1 MPSVYCARPAA
12 PSSEGSPL
20 APDAPP
26 TTTDVPRLVAVIDVG
41 SNSGRVVVL
50 RAGPGA
56 YLEVV
61 ADGRAPLRL
70 GRDLSGGV
78 VFSDD
83 AIERTARTL
92 RDFRALA
99 DGAGAERLVAV
110 ATSAV
115 RESANADALIER
127 VRRVAGV
134 EVTVIDGDAE
144 ARFAFAGAING
155 MPVYHGLVMDI
166 GGGSL
171 ELTRF
176 RDREPQRSWTLPLG
190 GLRLS
195 DRFLRSDPPTT
206 KEVEALSD
214 DVAAA
219 LADAGML
226 PLRDDE
232 RLIATGGTVR
242 NLAKVDRHARTYPIP
257 RLHGYVLT
265 RRRVGDTADSLG
277 SRRASRRRQIAG
289 LNADRVDSIV
299 GGALVALATMEH
311 VEASE
316 LWVSGQGLREGV
328 ALGALGVQPPSLPA
342 VRSASIAAMVS
353 RFASWD
359 PERAGRRARI
369 ALLLFATLDPD
380 AGPKW
385 RERLE
390 HAATLLDVGRSIDYY
405 RRFEHT
411 SDVIAHGDLA
421 GFTHRKL
428 ALLAAIVRFAGD
440 DRMRIQQYR
449 PLITADDR
457 PALSRASAI
466 LELADEIEHRLPPG
480 MADGFQV
487 EERGRTVF
495 LDVPLFDPWRRQELA
510 DRFAKAFRR
519 RLQFREPPAGP

>member
-1 MPSVYCARPAA
+1 MS
-12 PSSEGSPL
+12 
-20 APDAPP
+20 PDAPP
-26 TTTDVPRLVAVIDVG
+26 TTTDPTRLVAVVDVG

-50 RAGPGA
+50 RAGAGA

-78 VFSDD
+78 AFSDD

-99 DGAGAERLVAV
+99 DGAGADLLVAV

-115 RESANADALIER
+115 REAGNADALIER

-134 EVTVIDGDAE
+134 EVSVIDGDAE

-176 RDREPQRSWTLPLG
+176 RDREPLRSWTLPLG

-195 DRFLRSDPPTT
+195 DRFLRSDPPSGKEADALRAEVATT
-206 KEVEALSD
+206 
-214 DVAAA
+214 
-219 LADAGML
+219 LADAGIA
-226 PLRDDE
+226 PLEDDE

-265 RRRVGDTADSLG
+265 RRRVGDIADSLG
-277 SRRASRRRQIAG
+277 SRRSSRRRQIAG
-289 LNADRVDSIV
+289 LNADRADSIV
-299 GGALVALATMEH
+299 GGALAALGAMEH
-311 VEASE
+311 VDASE

-328 ALGALGVQPPSLPA
+328 ALDALGVETPPVHA
-342 VRSASIAAMVS
+342 VRTASIAAMVS

-359 PERAGRRARI
+359 PGRAERRARI
-369 ALLLFATLDPD
+369 ALLLYTALDPD
-380 AGPKW
+380 ASPKW

-390 HAATLLDVGRSIDYY
+390 QAATLLDVGRSIDYY

-411 SDVIAHGDLA
+411 SDVITHGDLA

-440 DRMRIQQYR
+440 DRVRIQQYR
-449 PLITADDR
+449 PLITPDDR
-457 PALSRASAI
+457 PAVARAAAI

-480 MADGFQV
+480 LADGFEA

-495 LDVPLFDPWRRQELA
+495 LDVPLFDPWRRQELSE
-510 DRFAKAFRR
+510 RFARTYRR
-519 RLQFREPPAGP
+519 RLRFREPPASR